1 MADNILT
8 YRRRYPGFPKR
19 LPCLVC
25 GRPRVAQSPA
35 ERIHASCR
43 KARLAQCAVEFT
55 TLDVHMSTEEAI
67 YQ

>member
-1 MADNILT
+1 MKSEPT
-8 YRRRYPGFPKR
+8 FRRRYPGFPKR

-25 GRPRVAQSPA
+25 DRLRVSHSPS

-55 TLDVHMSTEEAI
+55 TLDVHMSTEEVD